1 METGS
6 GKDPHH
12 TEDPLV
18 LLREA
23 ARVACHIILTDHFLD
38 RQLAKST
45 LRFIDPMWQRGYLTD
60 IPDGVE
66 GGVVSD

>member
-6 GKDPHH
+6 GKGPHH

-38 RQLAKST
+38 RRLAKST
-45 LRFIDPMWQRGYLTD
+45 LRFIDPIGKEAILQTSQM
-60 IPDGVE
+60 E
-66 GGVVSD
+66 

>member
-23 ARVACHIILTDHFLD
+23 AWVACHIILTDHFLD

-45 LRFIDPMWQRGYLTD
+45 LRFIDPIGKEAILQTSQM
-60 IPDGVE
+60 E
-66 GGVVSD
+66 